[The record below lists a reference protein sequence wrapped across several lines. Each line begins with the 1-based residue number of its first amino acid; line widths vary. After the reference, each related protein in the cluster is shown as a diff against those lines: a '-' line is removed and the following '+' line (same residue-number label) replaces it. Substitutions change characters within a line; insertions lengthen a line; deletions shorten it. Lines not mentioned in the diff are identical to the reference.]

1 MVPIL
6 FSKQLPSLGTD
17 LPIPA
22 LPPPG
27 HPLHF
32 RPIVR
37 GAALAQAND
46 HQESKSI
53 HIYSNPIID
62 RKVRKLEHME
72 ETSSIPCW
80 KHLQY
85 LSGVALYIY
94 ISIYLSIYLSIHRSI
109 YIYIYTYACVLHI
122 YIYINTCNP
131 KHTYIYIHIDIYIY
145 I

>member
-94 ISIYLSIYLSIHRSI
+94 LSIYLSIDLSI
-109 YIYIYTYACVLHI
+109 YIYIYVCVCI
-122 YIYINTCNP
+122 VYI
-131 KHTYIYIHIDIYIY
+131 
-145 I
+145 